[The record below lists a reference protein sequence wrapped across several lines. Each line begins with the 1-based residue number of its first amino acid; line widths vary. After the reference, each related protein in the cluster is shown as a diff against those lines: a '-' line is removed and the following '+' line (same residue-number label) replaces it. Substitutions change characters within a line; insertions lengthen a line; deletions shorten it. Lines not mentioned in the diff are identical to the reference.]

1 MALNRFYALERPYFS
16 QQYASTIQEYFDL
29 RQIKEVKSSEEEHTR
44 INAQRQ
50 LSISAC
56 IVPHHAVIKDDSLTT
71 KMRVVYDASC
81 KRVLEWYFMRGS
93 RPTKRSWRSHP
104 HLASPPVCLRG
115 QYNVNVSLHEYAW
128 RRCPQKTHEGT
139 TTGII
144 TGTMKTIYIVQQNP
158 YYQILKW
165 TILAPQE
172 VF

>member
-81 KRVLEWYFMRGS
+81 KRVLE
-93 RPTKRSWRSHP
+93 
-104 HLASPPVCLRG
+104 
-115 QYNVNVSLHEYAW
+115 
-128 RRCPQKTHEGT
+128 
-139 TTGII
+139 
-144 TGTMKTIYIVQQNP
+144 
-158 YYQILKW
+158 
-165 TILAPQE
+165 
-172 VF
+172 